1 MDKIK
6 IFINKY
12 TNQIILG
19 LLLVLF
25 VTSLF
30 FTINRTL
37 SDVDHKEFVYIYSDN
52 TDFNQGEPGGWILYK
67 NAYLL
72 NKDRLRIKYQL
83 NSNSLLTEKSKDVLF
98 VIDSSDYSLNY
109 GCPAATL
116 SPGGGMESACG
127 NEGTSTGGIDAYGLL
142 SEINNA
148 SRQLLLEE
156 QNLDNKVAVMTYN
169 DTYELR
175 IGLTNNQE
183 AVFSALDGI
192 EAEGYT
198 DYSKALLG
206 IKEFL
211 TTYQHT
217 NDRELKIVLYAGN
230 VSKENNTVEKAMYDE
245 IKRDYPFVK
254 IYALHNVVDDKT
266 ILEKIANI
274 SDAQFLIGC
283 SGSIDG
289 GAIKKGMSRESYVVE
304 PLVAAITP
312 IRPEPTINIIFSQII
327 FSKEYSQFKIKDTI
341 NNEHFNFTDFKIIDK
356 NNGDVTYSNNDLI
369 WTLDRKML
377 TGDYIYLEV
386 ELGVNQ
392 NVILTDNLVPVSTN
406 TQIKSILEGIP
417 DENIDTSLTPYVSF
431 YNKVIYN
438 TSGLPETCNTQAI
451 PAEVHKIGDIVDT
464 KEVIPNCDGYRFVR
478 WIIDYG
484 RYYYDSG
491 GLIRSSTNTPT
502 IDTPTIDGRRGHSS
516 LNSGL
521 FPNITL
527 SNTNPDYDFEND
539 EGMIFADVEK
549 LSIVDGVFNMPGYDV
564 IFIPVFDK
572 VTISKTYNDT
582 FAPVLKNGSELN
594 EIFKKTVGGYCPQ
607 YNLCNDFKKIERAD
621 ATTYNSYNGTKYVIS
636 TDNSILPVYAWFTNY
651 TLYYYSAS
659 PTIYLNEDLT
669 GMFTNLSKLNDIS
682 GFEYLDSSKTENT
695 SGLFAY
701 TQVSDY
707 SPISN
712 WDLSSMKNMSSL
724 FKGTPVSDLTPLA
737 NWDLSNVENISS
749 MFANCTSVTD
759 LTPIANWNVSN
770 IKNMSSLFYNFS
782 GITTLTGLE
791 NWNVSNVEDMSSTF
805 AGVYGITDFSPISSW
820 NVSNVKNFQNTFGTA
835 VYGYDHSTDSDL
847 YRSNKSTN
855 VNALAN
861 WRTSSAENMSEMFD
875 SNTELTNVDGLLNWD
890 VSNVKDFSYMFSSN
904 ALLTNVD
911 GLLNWNTSSA
921 KNMTYMF
928 YNNNALTNVNGLLN
942 WNVSNV
948 EDVSQ
953 MFYYDR
959 KLEDISGLS
968 NWNTLN
974 LKKMTSMFNWATK
987 LSDISSLSNW
997 NVSNVEDMSHLFST
1011 TSVSNITSL
1020 SNWNVSNVK
1029 NMDGMFNSCKISDIT
1044 PLQNWNVSN
1053 VKDMDGMFYGNNIS
1067 NLTPIANWDVSKV
1080 EKMSHMLSNNNI
1092 SNLTPI
1098 ANWDVSNITDMSYML
1113 SSNDITNLTT
1123 IANWDVSNVKNLSGF
1138 IGINRRLTNINALQ
1152 SWNLSSLEAIDGLFG
1167 GCTSL
1172 TDISVV
1178 ANWDIS
1184 KVKSLNYV
1192 FNECSNLQDFSPIS
1206 NWNVSNVIKMEST
1219 FRNSKITDLTPIAN
1233 WDVSKV
1239 DRFDNMFENCSKIN
1253 DVSLINNWNV
1263 SSARSFYHMFYI
1275 VGSHPNFTTVT
1286 GTWNRE
1292 GTFIPGGGQ

>member
-6 IFINKY
+6 TFINKY
-12 TNQIILG
+12 THQIILG

-25 VTSLF
+25 ATSLF

-37 SDVDHKEFVYIYSDN
+37 SDVDHKQFVYIYSDN
-52 TDFNQGEPGGWILYK
+52 TSFSGGEPGGWILYK

-109 GCPAATL
+109 GCPAIS
-116 SPGGGMESACG
+116 SPGGEWGAACG
-127 NEGTSTGGIDAYGLL
+127 NEGTSTGGIDKYCLL
-142 SEINNA
+142 YEINLA

-156 QNLDNKVAVMTYN
+156 QNLENKVAIMTYN
-169 DTYELR
+169 DTYEFR
-175 IGLTNNQE
+175 IGLTDNQE
-183 AVFSALDGI
+183 AIFSALDGI

-230 VSKENNTVEKAMYDE
+230 VSKENNLVEKAMFDE

-254 IYALHNVVDDKT
+254 IYALHDVVDDKT

-274 SDAQFLIGC
+274 SDAQFLIDRSSIHSSS
-283 SGSIDG
+283 SGGG
-289 GAIKKGMSRESYVVE
+289 GAPKKGMSRESYVVE
-304 PLVAAITP
+304 PLTNEVEDSIGLSFNT
-312 IRPEPTINIIFSQII
+312 IFSQII

-377 TGDYIYLEV
+377 TGNYIYLEV
-386 ELGVNQ
+386 ELGINQ

-438 TSGLPETCNTQAI
+438 TSELPETCNTQAI
-451 PAEVHKIGDIVDT
+451 PSEVHKIGDIVDT

-491 GLIRSSTNTPT
+491 GPISSSTNTT
-502 IDTPTIDGRRGHSS
+502 IRWDHSS

-527 SNTNPDYDFEND
+527 SNINPDYGFEND
-539 EGMIFADVEK
+539 EGMIFADIHK

-582 FAPVLKNGSELN
+582 IAPVLKNGSELN
-594 EIFKKTVGGYCPQ
+594 EIFKTAVGPYCPQ
-607 YNLCNDFKKIERAD
+607 YNSCNDFKKIERAD
-621 ATTYNSYNGTKYVIS
+621 ATAYNSYKGTKYVIS
-636 TDNSILPVYAWFTNY
+636 TDNSMLPVYAWFTNY

-669 GMFTNLSKLNDIS
+669 GMFTNLYKLNDIS
-682 GFEYLDSSKTENT
+682 GFEYLDSSRTVNV

-724 FKGTPVSDLTPLA
+724 FKSTPVSDLTPIA

-782 GITTLTGLE
+782 GVTTLAGLE
-791 NWNVSNVEDMSSTF
+791 NWNVSNVENMTSTF
-805 AGVYGITDFSPISSW
+805 AGVYRITDFSPISSW

-835 VYGYDHSTDSDL
+835 VYDYDYSTDSNL

-861 WRTSSAENMSEMFD
+861 WRTSSAENMSKMFI
-875 SNTELTNVDGLLNWD
+875 SNTKLTNVDGLLNWD

-904 ALLTNVD
+904 TLLTNVD

-928 YNNNALTNVNGLLN
+928 YNNNSLTNVNGLLN

-953 MFYYDR
+953 MFYYDK

-974 LKKMTSMFNWATK
+974 LKKMTSMFYMDTK

-997 NVSNVEDMSHLFST
+997 NVSNVEDMNHLFFA
-1011 TSVSNITSL
+1011 TSVSN
-1020 SNWNVSNVK
+1020 
-1029 NMDGMFNSCKISDIT
+1029 IT

-1053 VKDMDGMFYGNNIS
+1053 VTDMSY
-1067 NLTPIANWDVSKV
+1067 
-1080 EKMSHMLSNNNI
+1080 MLSNNNI

-1098 ANWDVSNITDMSYML
+1098 ANWDVSNVTDMSYML
-1113 SSNDITNLTT
+1113 NNNNISNLTP

-1138 IGINRRLTNINALQ
+1138 FSMNSSLTNINALQ
-1152 SWNLSSLEAIDGLFG
+1152 SWNLSSLEAIDGLFA
-1167 GCTSL
+1167 GCSL
-1172 TDISVV
+1172 LTNISVV

-1184 KVKSLNYV
+1184 KVKSLDYV
-1192 FNECSNLQDFSPIS
+1192 FNNCSYLQDFSPIS
-1206 NWNVSNVIKMEST
+1206 NWNVSNVTSMKNT
-1219 FRNSKITDLTPIAN
+1219 FSKSKISNLTQIQN

-1239 DRFDNMFENCSKIN
+1239 KSFENTFASCKISSASAI
-1253 DVSLINNWNV
+1253 DNWNV
-1263 SSARSFYHMFYI
+1263 SSGTSFYRMFYE
-1275 VGSHPNFTTVT
+1275 VGTHPNFTTVT
-1286 GTWNRE
+1286 GTWDGY
-1292 GTFIPGGGQ
+1292 GTFTPGGGQ